1 MTAKVTTRTCMLP
14 LVIGG
19 VSTRF
24 LAGLAC
30 FFLGTGNRSN
40 LYFPPSCVSWHYPLA
55 TFSAWTIRRS
65 E

>member
-1 MTAKVTTRTCMLP
+1 MTTRTCMLP

-30 FFLGTGNRSN
+30 FCLGTGNRSN
-40 LYFPPSCVSWHYPLA
+40 LYLPSMSSGHYCFE
-55 TFSAWTIRRS
+55 TFSAWTIKRS